1 MLALQQIIIN
11 SHRIWY
17 HNICIKF
24 MLAQLVSSKVGIV
37 VVCIRKLNTPS
48 CWDGQRTRHCLFGAN
63 THKITFTNFVNESTD
78 FILLR
83 SQTYPTPNTQ
93 HMKDALFS
101 STTERLFEK
110 SMYVRDA
117 TNVQN
122 AFEIQATLAFCKNF
136 KVLFLFVLNLK
147 SCERNFRN

>member
-1 MLALQQIIIN
+1 
-11 SHRIWY
+11 
-17 HNICIKF
+17 
-24 MLAQLVSSKVGIV
+24 
-37 VVCIRKLNTPS
+37 
-48 CWDGQRTRHCLFGAN
+48 
-63 THKITFTNFVNESTD
+63 
-78 FILLR
+78 
-83 SQTYPTPNTQ
+83 
-93 HMKDALFS
+93 MKDALFS